1 VTVGTILFRRINNII
16 IIISTGVS
24 VDRNT
29 VTGLILIFI
38 ITLAWFYFTAPTAD
52 ELAQQERERAIRD
65 SIAAQTVPARPDSVD
80 ADTIDSGVDTP
91 PGLSPTLPPQQSLGF
106 FAPAD
111 SVDQQD
117 ISLVEINTPLY
128 STTLSNLGAGP
139 VRFEL
144 ANYYTWDG
152 KHVQLISDS
161 TRSVYSLG
169 FTSAQN
175 YNIDTNRLRFK
186 PLFEGNQYSISEG
199 DSLTLAY
206 ELTLGD
212 RGNVRYEYTLYGGSY
227 EIGLNIIFTGAENI
241 LSSRT
246 TELGFNSTLNY
257 SERYLS
263 TEAIAVSAYSYA
275 GDELEQFMLSEPGR
289 EEKIVNGNINWV
301 STKTKF
307 FTQIIKPLQV
317 SDGAYFTGERI
328 GEDTDPLAQRNYT
341 SAIRANLPADNILK
355 YRLFVGPLSYS
366 HLKEFDEHTFD
377 MVEVGYFFLRWFS
390 DPLVRYAIIPY
401 FTFFSGFIPNYGIL
415 IILFAVII
423 KLVLYPLTKKSFE
436 SMAAMREIQ
445 PEMKLIQDKY
455 KDDPPK
461 QQQAMLKLY
470 KEAKVN
476 PLGGCL
482 PNLLQL
488 PILVTLWM
496 FFQNSIL
503 IRQKPFLWA
512 DDLSAP
518 DVILNLPFNIPLLG
532 DHISGFVL
540 LMTITMIVQMQISGQ
555 TAPNNQMKV
564 LTYIMPAMLFVF
576 FNNIAAGLSLYYMIY
591 NVLSIGQQMLINKQ
605 IDHAKL
611 MGTIDKKAGKE
622 IEKVERE
629 KKRLKPKD

>member
-1 VTVGTILFRRINNII
+1 
-16 IIISTGVS
+16 

-29 VTGLILIFI
+29 VTGLILIFL
-38 ITLAWFYFTAPTAD
+38 ITIAWFYYTAPSQ
-52 ELAQQERERAIRD
+52 EQIERQQREKIVRD
-65 SIAAQTVPARPDSVD
+65 SIAA
-80 ADTIDSGVDTP
+80 
-91 PGLSPTLPPQQSLGF
+91 LNLPPVQPEIRSESVQDQEITPETTMGF
-106 FAPAD
+106 FAQAD
-111 SVDQQD
+111 SVQQVD
-117 ISLVEINTPLY
+117 LRLSRVETPLY
-128 STTLSNLGAGP
+128 TVEFSNKGAGP
-139 VRFEL
+139 TRFEL
-144 ANYYTWDG
+144 HDHMTWDG
-152 KHVQLISDS
+152 ERVQLISD
-161 TRSVYSLG
+161 TTKSVYSLG

-175 YNIDTNRLRFK
+175 YNIDTHRLMFV
-186 PLFEGNQYSISEG
+186 PQFVGDSFQLSEG
-199 DSLTLAY
+199 DSLLLAY
-206 ELTLGD
+206 ELPMGD
-212 RGNVRYEYTLYGGSY
+212 RGSVRFIYTLYGGTY
-227 EIGLNIIFTGAENI
+227 EIGLDIQILGAGSL

-246 TELGFNSTLNY
+246 MEFGWNSTLNY

-263 TEAIAVSAYSYA
+263 TEAPSVAAYSYA
-275 GDELEQFMLSEPGR
+275 GGELEQFILTSPGR
-289 EEKIVNGNINWV
+289 EEKILNGDISWV

-307 FTQIIKPLQV
+307 FTQIIKPLQS
-317 SDGAYFTGERI
+317 SDGAYFTGQRI
-328 GEDTDPLAQRNYT
+328 GEDSDPTAQRNYT
-341 SAIRANLPADNILK
+341 SAIRSALPESNTLSYALYI
-355 YRLFVGPLSYS
+355 GPLSYS
-366 HLKEFDEHTFD
+366 HLRLYDEHAFD
-377 MVEVGYFFLRWFS
+377 MVDMGYAFMRWFS
-390 DPLVRYAIIPY
+390 DPLVRFAIIPY
-401 FTFFSGFIPNYGIL
+401 FVFFSGFIENYGIL
-415 IILFAVII
+415 IIIFAFLI

-445 PEMKLIQDKY
+445 PEMKLIQEKY
-455 KDDPPK
+455 KEDPQK

-564 LTYIMPAMLFVF
+564 LTYILPAMLFVF
-576 FNNIAAGLSLYYMIY
+576 FNNIASGLSLYYMIY
-591 NVLSIGQQMLINKQ
+591 NVLSIAQQMLINKQ

-611 MGTIDKKAGKE
+611 MGSIDKKAGKE
-622 IEKVERE
+622 LEKASKP
-629 KKRLKPKD
+629 KKRTQKE

>member
-1 VTVGTILFRRINNII
+1 
-16 IIISTGVS
+16 

-29 VTGLILIFI
+29 VTGLILIFL
-38 ITLAWFYFTAPTAD
+38 ITIAWFYYTAPSQ
-52 ELAQQERERAIRD
+52 EQIERQQREKIVRD
-65 SIAAQTVPARPDSVD
+65 SIAA
-80 ADTIDSGVDTP
+80 
-91 PGLSPTLPPQQSLGF
+91 LNLPPAQPEIRSESEQDQEITPQTTMGF
-106 FAPAD
+106 FAPTD
-111 SVDQQD
+111 SAQQVDVRL
-117 ISLVEINTPLY
+117 SRVETPLY
-128 STTLSNLGAGP
+128 TVEFSNKGAGP
-139 VRFEL
+139 TRLEL
-144 ANYYTWDG
+144 HEYLTWDG
-152 KHVQLISDS
+152 QRVQLISD
-161 TRSVYSLG
+161 TTKSVYSLG

-175 YNIDTNRLRFK
+175 YNIDTHRLMFV
-186 PLFEGNQYSISEG
+186 PQFEGDSFQLSEG
-199 DSLTLAY
+199 DSLLLAY
-206 ELTLGD
+206 ELPMGD
-212 RGNVRYEYTLYGGSY
+212 RGSVLFMYTLYGGTY
-227 EIGLNIIFTGAENI
+227 EIGLDIQIVGAASL

-246 TELGFNSTLNY
+246 MEFGWNSTLNY

-263 TEAIAVSAYSYA
+263 TEAPSVAAYSYA
-275 GDELEQFMLSEPGR
+275 GGELEQFILTSPGR
-289 EEKIVNGNINWV
+289 EEKILNGDISWV

-307 FTQIIKPLQV
+307 FTQIIKPLQS
-317 SDGAYFTGERI
+317 SDGAYFTGQRI
-328 GEDTDPLAQRNYT
+328 GEDSDPTAQRNYT
-341 SAIRANLPADNILK
+341 SAIRSALPESNTLSYALYI
-355 YRLFVGPLSYS
+355 GPLSYS
-366 HLKEFDEHTFD
+366 HLRSFDEHAFD
-377 MVEVGYFFLRWFS
+377 MVDMGYAFLRWFS
-390 DPLVRYAIIPY
+390 DPLVRFAIIPY
-401 FTFFSGFIPNYGIL
+401 FVFFSGFIENYGIL
-415 IILFAVII
+415 IIIFAFLI

-445 PEMKLIQDKY
+445 PEMKLIQEKY
-455 KDDPPK
+455 KEDPQK

-564 LTYIMPAMLFVF
+564 LTYILPAMLFVF
-576 FNNIAAGLSLYYMIY
+576 FNNIASGLSLYYMIY
-591 NVLSIGQQMLINKQ
+591 NVLSIAQQMLINKQ

-611 MGTIDKKAGKE
+611 MGSIDKKAGRE
-622 IEKVERE
+622 LEKATKP
-629 KKRLKPKD
+629 KKRTQKE

>member
-1 VTVGTILFRRINNII
+1 
-16 IIISTGVS
+16 

-29 VTGLILIFI
+29 VTGLILIFL
-38 ITLAWFYFTAPTAD
+38 ITIAWFYYTAPSQ
-52 ELAQQERERAIRD
+52 EQIERQQRDKIARD
-65 SIAAQTVPARPDSVD
+65 SIAA
-80 ADTIDSGVDTP
+80 
-91 PGLSPTLPPQQSLGF
+91 LNLPPVQPEIRSELEQDQEVTPQTTMGF

-111 SVDQQD
+111 SAQQVDLRL
-117 ISLVEINTPLY
+117 SRVETPLY
-128 STTLSNLGAGP
+128 TVEFSNKGAGP
-139 VRFEL
+139 TRLEL
-144 ANYYTWDG
+144 HDYLTWDG
-152 KHVQLISDS
+152 RRVQLISD
-161 TRSVYSLG
+161 TTKSVYSLG

-175 YNIDTNRLRFK
+175 YNIDTHRLMFV
-186 PLFEGNQYSISEG
+186 PQFEG
-199 DSLTLAY
+199 DSFQLSDGDSLLLAY
-206 ELTLGD
+206 ELPMGD
-212 RGNVRYEYTLYGGSY
+212 RGSVRFMYTLYGGTY
-227 EIGLNIIFTGAENI
+227 EIGLDIQIIGAGSL

-246 TELGFNSTLNY
+246 MEFGWNSTLNY

-263 TEAIAVSAYSYA
+263 TEAPSVAAYSYV
-275 GDELEQFMLSEPGR
+275 GGELEQFILTSPGR
-289 EEKIVNGNINWV
+289 EEKILNGDISWV

-307 FTQIIKPLQV
+307 FTQIIKPLQS
-317 SDGAYFTGERI
+317 SDGAYFTGQRI
-328 GEDTDPLAQRNYT
+328 GEDNDPTAQRNYT
-341 SAIRANLPADNILK
+341 SAIRSALPESNTLSYALYI
-355 YRLFVGPLSYS
+355 GPLSYN
-366 HLKEFDEHTFD
+366 HLRSFDEHTFD
-377 MVEVGYFFLRWFS
+377 MVDMGYAFMRWFS
-390 DPLVRYAIIPY
+390 DPLVRFAIIPY
-401 FTFFSGFIPNYGIL
+401 FVFFSGFIENYGIL
-415 IILFAVII
+415 IIIFAFLI

-445 PEMKLIQDKY
+445 PEMKLIQEKY
-455 KDDPPK
+455 KEDPQK

-564 LTYIMPAMLFVF
+564 LTYILPAMLFVF
-576 FNNIAAGLSLYYMIY
+576 FNNIASGLSLYYMIY
-591 NVLSIGQQMLINKQ
+591 NVLSIAQQMLINKQ

-611 MGTIDKKAGKE
+611 MGSIDKKAGKE
-622 IEKVERE
+622 LEKAAKP
-629 KKRLKPKD
+629 KKRTQKE